1 LRKLTILM
9 LAAIFAAVMPA
20 TTISAQQYAIT
31 NATIVTVTNGTID
44 NGTLVID
51 GEIISAV
58 GANVRVPSGA
68 VVIDGTG
75 LMVYPGMINTNTS
88 LGLTEIGGV
97 EQTQDQNETGAY
109 NTFIRASQGVN
120 PNTIMK
126 GIARWN
132 GITTVISSPRNQ
144 GQGVFAGHEVLLNL
158 NGWTVDEMT
167 VRDLV
172 AMYMTFPA
180 ATGGGGGR
188 GRGGRGRGGQ
198 EADENQEDPKVR
210 SERIQKTVKALFDKT
225 RLYIKAQEDFA
236 AGRRST
242 PPAPDPTVEGLIPV
256 VKREVP
262 VSIAV
267 GGVDNIRDAIKFVQ
281 EANIRAVFVGAS
293 DAWKIA
299 EELVQA
305 DIPILYSQLLS
316 NPGQGDPYDLYYS
329 IPSLLSKS
337 GVKFAFSISS
347 ASGMFDLPFHAGM
360 AVAYGLSKEEALK
373 TVTLYPAQ
381 MYGVD
386 DVMGSLEVGK
396 MANVVVTNGDMLE
409 ASTKVVHEFIRGG
422 KVDLD
427 DNYHY
432 QLYMK
437 YRSRIKK

>member
-1 LRKLTILM
+1 MRKHAIFM
-9 LAAIFAAVMPA
+9 LAALLTAAIPA
-20 TTISAQQYAIT
+20 TIAAQQYAIT
-31 NATIVTVTNGTID
+31 NATIVTVTQGTIN

-51 GEIISAV
+51 GESISAI
-58 GANVRVPSGA
+58 GANVSVPSGA

-97 EQTQDQNETGAY
+97 TQTQDQNETGAY

-132 GITTVISSPRNQ
+132 GITTVITSPRNQ

-167 VRDLV
+167 VRDPV
-172 AMYMTFPA
+172 AMQMTFPA
-180 ATGGGGGR
+180 AIASGGR

-198 EADENQEDPKVR
+198 TSSNREDLRKR
-210 SERIQKTVKALFDKT
+210 SERIQTTVKALFDKT
-225 RLYIKAQEDFA
+225 RLYIKAKEDFA

-242 PPAPDPTVEGLIPV
+242 PPAPDPTLEGLIPV
-256 VKREVP
+256 VQREVP
-262 VSIAV
+262 VSISV

-299 EELVQA
+299 DELVQA

-316 NPGQGDPYDLYYS
+316 SPGQGVPYDLYYT

-360 AVAYGLSKEEALK
+360 AVAYGLSKDEALK
-373 TVTLYPAQ
+373 AVTLYPAQ

-386 DVMGSLEVGK
+386 DIMGSLEVGK
-396 MANVVVTNGDMLE
+396 MANIVVTNGDMLE
-409 ASTKVVHEFIRGG
+409 PSTKVLYEFIRGE

-432 QLYMK
+432 KLYMK

>member
-1 LRKLTILM
+1 LVLIIPGYTIK
-9 LAAIFAAVMPA
+9 P
-20 TTISAQQYAIT
+20 
-31 NATIVTVTNGTID
+31 
-44 NGTLVID
+44 
-51 GEIISAV
+51 
-58 GANVRVPSGA
+58 VPS
-68 VVIDGTG
+68 I
-75 LMVYPGMINTNTS
+75 TS
-88 LGLTEIGGV
+88 APE
-97 EQTQDQNETGAY
+97 
-109 NTFIRASQGVN
+109 
-120 PNTIMK
+120 
-126 GIARWN
+126 
-132 GITTVISSPRNQ
+132 
-144 GQGVFAGHEVLLNL
+144 
-158 NGWTVDEMT
+158 
-167 VRDLV
+167 
-172 AMYMTFPA
+172 
-180 ATGGGGGR
+180 GR

-198 EADENQEDPKVR
+198 DQDDNREDPKAR

-305 DIPILYSQLLS
+305 DIPVLYSQFLS

-373 TVTLYPAQ
+373 AVTLYPAQ

-409 ASTKVVHEFIRGG
+409 ASTKVLHEFIRGE

-437 YRSRIKK
+437 YRSRVKK